1 MRWNR
6 RRAQIFK
13 WRKQTTV
20 TWSTGCEQE
29 SRRKCKR
36 VPSGLE
42 RKCVVVKKPMKANR
56 KYTRAAHCPSTQCCP
71 SCRSINPHYVY
82 RSVRPSAGSAGGCP
96 PPLAVAHRPVHQLR
110 QQRPHLAV
118 GETVILLHP
127 PLSLVGV
134 SIVME
139 RGCQRNDS
147 LADGYH
153 HRRHQ
158 QPRPPGQHPTGG
170 QGRVQPP
177 NHNGDYDLVERP
189 KVAATGTAQTK
200 SRHDEEML
208 VE

>member
-1 MRWNR
+1 MWTGCVATHPVKTQIAIHLNHSGAKPRFCTVDLWMRWNR

-110 QQRPHLAV
+110 QQRPH
-118 GETVILLHP
+118 
-127 PLSLVGV
+127 
-134 SIVME
+134 
-139 RGCQRNDS
+139 
-147 LADGYH
+147 
-153 HRRHQ
+153 RRHQ